1 MDFYISLKYFSNT
14 IFTACSTSFKPF
26 KIVFTFKMLISTM
39 RSCVVFKPVVSKSK
53 KAIGRFRFSSINSK
67 KINLTCKDS
76 RNNFTFVRFFKF
88 KDMMEENEM
97 KNEKEDLFSKA
108 VRAGKRTY
116 FFDVKTT
123 KNDEK
128 YLTITESKRRF
139 DNDQNRFFFEKHKIF
154 LYKEDFEKVSKALND
169 AINFIE
175 TGEYPEDYN
184 EEPAP
189 TNEDGLD
196 KWFDDLDKNL

>member
-1 MDFYISLKYFSNT
+1 MCDFSN
-14 IFTACSTSFKPF
+14 
-26 KIVFTFKMLISTM
+26 
-39 RSCVVFKPVVSKSK
+39 
-53 KAIGRFRFSSINSK
+53 
-67 KINLTCKDS
+67 
-76 RNNFTFVRFFKF
+76 F

-123 KNDEK
+123 KSDEK

-154 LYKEDFEKVSKALND
+154 LYKEDFVKVSKALND

-184 EEPAP
+184 EEPIS